1 MKHATCSID
10 HLIDQV
16 DISEYERQKIK
27 SQVHQAER
35 VADTIHSC
43 ITKLSRLAKSLSPSR
58 NVKLHQ
64 H

>member
-1 MKHATCSID
+1 MKHTICSID

-27 SQVHQAER
+27 SQVHQAELI
-35 VADTIHSC
+35 ADTIQAC
-43 ITKLSRLAKSLSPSR
+43 ISKVSRLAKSLIPSR